1 MTINMFPGVD
11 LYELERAVI
20 LQYGENEY
28 FSDLA
33 PLLFGDQYYN
43 DSYQSFDLEDDESD
57 DPTPE
62 AVARQCVRTYLKDLL
77 PDYSQ
82 VLIFICW

>member
-1 MTINMFPGVD
+1 MTINMYPVVD
-11 LYELERAVI
+11 LYELERAVA
-20 LQYGENEY
+20 LQYGENKY

-57 DPTPE
+57 DATPE
-62 AVARQCVRTYLKDLL
+62 AIAR
-77 PDYSQ
+77 S
-82 VLIFICW
+82 VLEPI

>member
-1 MTINMFPGVD
+1 MTINMFPVVD
-11 LYELERAVI
+11 IYELERAVA
-20 LQYGENEY
+20 LQYGENKY

-33 PLLFGDQYYN
+33 PLLFGDEYYN
-43 DSYQSFDLEDDESD
+43 DSYKAFDLEDDEFD
-57 DPTPE
+57 AEEP
-62 AVARQCVRTYLKDLL
+62 AIVARQCVRTYLKDLL